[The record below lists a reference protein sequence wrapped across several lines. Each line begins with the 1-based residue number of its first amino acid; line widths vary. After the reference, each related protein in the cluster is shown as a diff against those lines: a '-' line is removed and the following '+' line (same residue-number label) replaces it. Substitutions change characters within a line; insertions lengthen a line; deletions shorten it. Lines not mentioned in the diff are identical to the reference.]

1 MFDPT
6 IFENLKVGIENTV
19 YDLDNL
25 DEIIHITGRTDLL
38 DMAVMSRSF
47 SLRFELVQQPTTSG
61 EITLETGLRDLAT
74 EILEIPEGQPGCELI
89 LRFYKHIADAPRECP
104 VISQIMEEIWQP
116 ELQPVQTISFAYG
129 EDPPQ
134 LRNTV
139 ELRFPRKIN
148 EEQMGDIQNMI
159 EFMLRT
165 LGELNRM

>member
-1 MFDPT
+1 MFDPN
-6 IFENLKVGIENTV
+6 IFDNLKVGIENVV

-25 DEIIHITGRTDLL
+25 DEVIHVIGRVDLL

-47 SLRFELVQQPTTSG
+47 SLRFELVQQPMTSA
-61 EITLETGLRDLAT
+61 EIILETGLRDLAT
-74 EILEIPEGQPGCELI
+74 EILEISEGQPGCELK
-89 LRFYKHIADAPRECP
+89 LRFYKHIADVSRECP
-104 VISQIMEEIWQP
+104 VISQIVEEIWKP
-116 ELQPVQTISFAYG
+116 ELRPVQTISYTYG
-129 EDPPQ
+129 NDSPQ
-134 LRNTV
+134 LHNTI